1 MDSPDTS
8 RWIARG
14 TPAYRRVTMALFL
27 AGFST
32 LSLLYCVQPLL
43 PLFAGHFQVSPAA
56 SSLALSLSTAMLAL
70 AILVAGALSETL
82 GRRPLMIASLFAAA
96 LLNIA
101 TAFAPDWDSLLVLR
115 TLEGIALGGVPAV
128 AMAYLADEIEPG
140 SLGLAM
146 GVYVGGTA
154 FGGMVGRVVSGL
166 LADYAGWDWA
176 VGIIG
181 AFGLL
186 SAAGFTLLMPPP
198 PRRAPEGK
206 GLGLGYHLRAWGRH
220 LGRPGLPWL
229 FAVGFF
235 AMGGFVT
242 SYNYAGF
249 HLGEAP
255 YNLSQAAAG
264 LIFTVYL
271 FGMAGSSGAGSLADR
286 IGRAPVMLGSI
297 SLALI
302 GLLLTLA
309 GPLTVVIA
317 GIALMTFGYFA
328 THAVAS
334 SWVGPMAGE
343 ARGHA
348 AALYLLA
355 YYIGSSVMGTAGGWF
370 WAWAGWPGVVAFVGT
385 QFALVLAIALRL
397 KRRA

>member
-1 MDSPDTS
+1 MNTADTP
-8 RWIARG
+8 RWIVRG
-14 TPAYRRVTMALFL
+14 TPAYRRVTLALFL

-43 PLFAGHFQVSPAA
+43 PLFATTFGVSPAA
-56 SSLALSLSTAMLAL
+56 SSLALSLSTVLLAL
-70 AILVAGALSETL
+70 AILCAGALSETL
-82 GRRPLMIASLFAAA
+82 GRKPLMLVSLFASAS
-96 LLNIA
+96 LNLA
-101 TAFAPDWDSLLVLR
+101 TAFAPDWGSLLALR
-115 TLEGIALGGVPAV
+115 ALEGIALGGVPAV

-140 SLGLAM
+140 GLGLAV

-154 FGGMVGRVVSGL
+154 FGGMVGRVGSGL
-166 LADYAGWDWA
+166 LADYASWHWA
-176 VGIIG
+176 VGVVG

-186 SAAGFTLLMPPP
+186 SAGAFALLMPAARRPP
-198 PRRAPEGK
+198 AGA
-206 GLGLGYHLRAWGRH
+206 GLGLGFHLRAWGRH

-242 SYNYAGF
+242 SYNYVGF
-249 HLGEAP
+249 HLAAAP
-255 YNLSQAAAG
+255 YGLSQAAAG

-271 FGMAGSSGAGSLADR
+271 FGMAGSSGAGGLADR
-286 IGRAPVMLGSI
+286 IGRGPVMTGSI
-297 SLALI
+297 SLALV

-309 GPLTVVIA
+309 GPLALVIA
-317 GIALMTFGYFA
+317 GIALMTLGYFA

-334 SWVGPMAGE
+334 SWVGPLADE

-355 YYIGSSVMGTAGGWF
+355 YYLGSSLMGTLGGWF
-370 WAWAGWPGVVAFVGT
+370 WAWGHWPAVVGFVGA
-385 QFALVLAIALRL
+385 QFAVVLAIAIRL
-397 KRRA
+397 HRA